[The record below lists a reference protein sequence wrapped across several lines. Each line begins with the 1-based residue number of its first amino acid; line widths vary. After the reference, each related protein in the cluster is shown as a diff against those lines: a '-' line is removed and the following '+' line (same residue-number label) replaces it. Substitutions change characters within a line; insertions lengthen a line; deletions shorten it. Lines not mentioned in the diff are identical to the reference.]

1 MVRKESLPP
10 ARWLRS
16 IVLVLALH
24 LLSTAGTW
32 WITDHGE
39 ILAVASGFLE
49 HGRLDLDDLGPG
61 WEDWDRI
68 VAARR
73 TADTRF
79 LPLSILSLT
88 PFLLIDHALG
98 LRAPGELVVVHLQGH
113 FFVGLALLVAGRFIA
128 KSAGASTAAL
138 AVLLLGLN
146 WPVWMIARRLGPEPV
161 LLALVAGFMSGGA
174 VARFFCLAL
183 LPWVHASGPLL
194 AVGALVWLV
203 VREGS
208 IGARALRLP
217 AAGCIVGVLSLA
229 LLWNLPVHG
238 HLLLGGY
245 DQYASDRFFTP
256 RHPVVG
262 IAGFAGTLLA
272 WTLSLAWLTARGGKR
287 VTIEALALFFPAVV
301 FFGVFSSPEPARRL
315 APLVAGW
322 VILLMTQVAPLSARA
337 ASALGLVSLASGVIG
352 LSRDFVTLVETPV
365 GVYAG
370 PHLLFM
376 RMAFLD
382 GHPWFAAGSVA
393 LLVGTAVVAA
403 RRVFGL
409 LAEPTGG
416 VGSNHVRGPE
426 LKT

>member
-1 MVRKESLPP
+1 
-10 ARWLRS
+10 
-16 IVLVLALH
+16 
-24 LLSTAGTW
+24 
-32 WITDHGE
+32 
-39 ILAVASGFLE
+39 
-49 HGRLDLDDLGPG
+49 
-61 WEDWDRI
+61 
-68 VAARR
+68 
-73 TADTRF
+73 
-79 LPLSILSLT
+79 
-88 PFLLIDHALG
+88 
-98 LRAPGELVVVHLQGH
+98 
-113 FFVGLALLVAGRFIA
+113 
-128 KSAGASTAAL
+128 
-138 AVLLLGLN
+138 
-146 WPVWMIARRLGPEPV
+146 MIARRLGPEPL

-174 VARFFCLAL
+174 LARFFCLAL

-194 AVGALVWLV
+194 AVGALAWLV

-208 IGARALRLP
+208 IDARALRP
-217 AAGCIVGVLSLA
+217 AAGCILGVLSLA

-238 HLLLGGY
+238 HLVLGGY

-262 IAGFAGTLLA
+262 VAGFAGALLA
-272 WTLSLAWLTARGGKR
+272 WTLPLAWLTARGGKR
-287 VTIEALALFFPAVV
+287 VTIETLALFLPAVV

-322 VILLMTQVAPLSARA
+322 VILLMTRAAPVSARTA
-337 ASALGLVSLASGVIG
+337 GALSLVSLASTVIG

-409 LAEPTGG
+409 LAEPTWG
-416 VGSNHVRGPE
+416 VGSNHAPGPE
-426 LKT
+426 LRA

>member
-1 MVRKESLPP
+1 MARKESLPP
-10 ARWLRS
+10 TRWLWS

-39 ILAVASGFLE
+39 ILAVAAGFLE
-49 HGRLDLDDLGPG
+49 HGRLDLKDLGPG
-61 WEDWDRI
+61 WEDWERI
-68 VAARR
+68 VAARP

-98 LRAPGELVVVHLQGH
+98 LRAPGALKVVHLQGH
-113 FFVGLALLVAGRFIA
+113 FFVALALVIAGRFI
-128 KSAGASTAAL
+128 SRIAGTRAAAL
-138 AVLLLGLN
+138 GVLLLGLN
-146 WPVWMIARRLGPEPV
+146 WPVWMIARRLGPEPL

-174 VARFFCLAL
+174 LARFFCLAL

-194 AVGALVWLV
+194 AVGALAWLV

-208 IGARALRLP
+208 IDARALRP
-217 AAGCIVGVLSLA
+217 AAGCILGVLSLA

-238 HLLLGGY
+238 HLVLGGY

-262 IAGFAGTLLA
+262 VAGFAGALLA
-272 WTLSLAWLTARGGKR
+272 WTLPLAWLTARGGKR
-287 VTIEALALFFPAVV
+287 VTIETLALFLPAVV

-322 VILLMTQVAPLSARA
+322 VILLMTRAAPVSARTA
-337 ASALGLVSLASGVIG
+337 GALSLVSLASAVIG
-352 LSRDFVTLVETPV
+352 LSRDFVTLVETPF

-409 LAEPTGG
+409 LAEPTWG
-416 VGSNHVRGPE
+416 VGSNHAPGPE
-426 LKT
+426 LKA